1 MVQRLEF
8 QDQTQ
13 AVFFEGEK
21 HLFNFISLLQTV
33 EGWHKECQEAI
44 EDPNRKKE
52 NLFAIFWL
60 QDKSRTN
67 LPKDERTRPLSQ
79 TFSVETTV
87 NFVEL
92 DQVLLHS

>member
-13 AVFFEGEK
+13 AVIFEVEK
-21 HLFNFISLLQTV
+21 HLFNFISLLQTM

-44 EDPNRKKE
+44 ENFNRKKK
-52 NLFAIFWL
+52 NLFTIFWL

-67 LPKDERTRPLSQ
+67 SPKNERTRPLSQ

-92 DQVLLHS
+92 NQILLHS